1 MKKVAREIATN
12 NSTESAEGLAPMG
25 ELIQSV
31 TADQT
36 DLYNGT
42 ILQGGAAIPGTW
54 VIQVQCH
61 DQVDATVQ
69 ATWNGTVGQL
79 KAVLPNGLANGTWN
93 YNAKATTITVPN
105 VPKGQVPLIQ
115 LDVTGADT
123 FVLIT
128 TFPGAS
134 L

>member
-1 MKKVAREIATN
+1 
-12 NSTESAEGLAPMG
+12 MG
-25 ELIQSV
+25 ELIQTV
-31 TADQT
+31 TADQA

-42 ILQGGAAIPGTW
+42 ILQGGAAVAGSLNVQI
-54 VIQVQCH
+54 QCH
-61 DQVDATVQ
+61 DQVDATIQ

-79 KAVLPNGLANGTWN
+79 KPVLPNGLANGAWN

-105 VPKGQVPLIQ
+105 VPKGQVPLIA
-115 LDVTGADT
+115 LDITGADT

-128 TFPGAS
+128 SFPGAS